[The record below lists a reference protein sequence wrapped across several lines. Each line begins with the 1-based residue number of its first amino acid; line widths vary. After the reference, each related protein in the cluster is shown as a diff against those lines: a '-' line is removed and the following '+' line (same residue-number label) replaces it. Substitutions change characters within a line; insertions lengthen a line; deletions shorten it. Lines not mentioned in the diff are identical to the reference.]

1 MCARAVQ
8 AMRHVIHDVTDQDN
22 QGAVPSPEYFKLVGL
37 PASTSRGG
45 NQEHS
50 LVLEH
55 CWCLPSHVDKQ
66 LGVGAGHVGVV
77 RRESADM
84 HHSVVL

>member
-1 MCARAVQ
+1 MCVLALQ
-8 AMRHVIHDVTDQDN
+8 AMRYVTHDVTDQES
-22 QGAVPSPEYFKLVGL
+22 QGDVPSPEYFELVGL
-37 PASTSRGG
+37 PAGATRGG
-45 NQEHS
+45 HQEHP

-66 LGVGAGHVGVV
+66 LGVAAGHMSVV
-77 RRESADM
+77 RRERADM